1 MLASDGGKMI
11 GNSLD
16 IEKMG
21 WDSHARAVHQIS
33 MVRQPSRGWRGI
45 GRLRWSRKVP
55 RRTGWQT
62 AIRPRRRDRE
72 CAVHLH
78 VAWRPLEQA
87 IAAVCFLAGLG
98 FGSAEAVST
107 GWPDATAGSYLLT
120 TASAVVHSTGR
131 VQRRGLAWASGTG
144 AVASPVAV
152 D

>member
-1 MLASDGGKMI
+1 
-11 GNSLD
+11 
-16 IEKMG
+16 
-21 WDSHARAVHQIS
+21 
-33 MVRQPSRGWRGI
+33 
-45 GRLRWSRKVP
+45 
-55 RRTGWQT
+55 
-62 AIRPRRRDRE
+62 
-72 CAVHLH
+72 VHLH

-107 GWPDATAGSYLLT
+107 GWPDATAGSYLLI

-152 D
+152 DGSPTRLLDRFDAPRTQALWARIG